1 MYIIVVGGGEVGH
14 CLCKQLLDEG
24 HEVLVIEKDAKKCE
38 HIEEELGD
46 ICLHGDA
53 SEITILNKAGITRA
67 EMVIAVTGEDE
78 DNLAACQI
86 AKQKFNVPRV
96 IARISTP
103 RNEKIFAKLGV
114 ECTVDAVDIISE
126 HIKAETMLFP
136 LTRLFSIRDR
146 GLEVVLVRVGRNS
159 PAVGKP
165 IGELSLPLGSVI
177 SLVIRQGEES
187 EIPTADVVLKE
198 GSQLICLVPTE
209 NIDSFQAIFKES

>member
-1 MYIIVVGGGEVGH
+1 MYVIVIGGGEVGH
-14 CLCKQLLDEG
+14 YLCKQLLGEG
-24 HEVLVIEKDAKKCE
+24 HEVVVIEKDTRKCE

-67 EMVIAVTGEDE
+67 DMVIAVTGEDE
-78 DNLAACQI
+78 DNLAACQV
-86 AKQKFNVPRV
+86 AKQKFKVPRV
-96 IARISTP
+96 IARINTP

-114 ECTVDAVDIISE
+114 ERTVDAVELISE

-136 LTRLFSIRDR
+136 VTRLFSIRDR

-165 IGELSLPLGSVI
+165 IRELSLPLGSVI
-177 SLVIRQGEES
+177 SLVIPQGEES
-187 EIPTADVVLKE
+187 EIPAADVVLKE
-198 GSQLICLVPTE
+198 GNQLICLVPTE
-209 NIDSFQAIFKES
+209 NIGSLQAIFKES

>member
-1 MYIIVVGGGEVGH
+1 MYVIVIGGGEVGH
-14 CLCKQLLDEG
+14 YLCKQLLEEG
-24 HEVLVIEKDAKKCE
+24 HEVSVIEKDAKMCE

-67 EMVIAVTGEDE
+67 DMVIAVTGEDE
-78 DNLAACQI
+78 DNLAACQV
-86 AKQKFNVPRV
+86 AKQKFKVPRV
-96 IARISTP
+96 IARINTP

-114 ECTVDAVDIISE
+114 ECTVDTVELISE

-136 LTRLFSIRDR
+136 VTRLFSIRDR

-177 SLVIRQGEES
+177 SLVIPQGKES
-187 EIPTADVVLKE
+187 EIPAADVVLEE
-198 GSQLICLVPTE
+198 GNQLICLVPTE
-209 NIDSFQAIFKES
+209 NIGSLQAIFKES

>member
-1 MYIIVVGGGEVGH
+1 MYVIVIGGGEVGH
-14 CLCKQLLDEG
+14 YLCKQLLEEG
-24 HEVLVIEKDAKKCE
+24 HEVVVIEKDARICE
-38 HIEEELGD
+38 YIEEELGD

-53 SEITILNKAGITRA
+53 SEITILKKAGITRA
-67 EMVIAVTGEDE
+67 DMVIAVTGEDE
-78 DNLAACQI
+78 DNLAACQV
-86 AKQKFNVPRV
+86 AKQKFKVPRV
-96 IARISTP
+96 IARINTP

-114 ECTVDAVDIISE
+114 ERTVDAVELISE

-136 LTRLFSIRDR
+136 VTRLFSIRDR

-177 SLVIRQGEES
+177 SLVIPQGKES

-198 GSQLICLVPTE
+198 GNQLICLVPTE
-209 NIDSFQAIFKES
+209 NIGSLQAIFKES

>member
-1 MYIIVVGGGEVGH
+1 MYVIVIGGGEVGH
-14 CLCKQLLDEG
+14 YLCKQLLGEG
-24 HEVLVIEKDAKKCE
+24 HEVVVIEKDTKMCE
-38 HIEEELGD
+38 RIEEELGD

-67 EMVIAVTGEDE
+67 DMVIAVTGEDE
-78 DNLAACQI
+78 DNLAACQV
-86 AKQKFNVPRV
+86 AKQKFKVPRV
-96 IARISTP
+96 IARINTP

-114 ECTVDAVDIISE
+114 ERTVDAVELISE

-136 LTRLFSIRDR
+136 VTRLFSIRDK
-146 GLEVVLVRVGRNS
+146 GLEVVLVRIGRDS

-177 SLVIRQGEES
+177 SLVIPQGKES

-198 GSQLICLVPTE
+198 GNQLICLVPTE
-209 NIDSFQAIFKES
+209 NIGSLQAIFKES

>member
-1 MYIIVVGGGEVGH
+1 MYVIVIGGGEVGYY
-14 CLCKQLLDEG
+14 LCKQLLEEG
-24 HEVLVIEKDAKKCE
+24 HEVVVIEKDAKMCE
-38 HIEEELGD
+38 HIGEELGD

-67 EMVIAVTGEDE
+67 DMVIAVTGEDE
-78 DNLAACQI
+78 DNLAACQV
-86 AKQKFNVPRV
+86 AKQKFKVPRV
-96 IARISTP
+96 IARINTP

-114 ECTVDAVDIISE
+114 ERTVDAVGLISE

-177 SLVIRQGEES
+177 SLVISQGEES

-198 GSQLICLVPTE
+198 GNQLICLVPTE
-209 NIDSFQAIFKES
+209 NIGSLQAIFKES

>member
-1 MYIIVVGGGEVGH
+1 MYVIVIGGGEVGYY
-14 CLCKQLLDEG
+14 LCKQLLEEG
-24 HEVLVIEKDAKKCE
+24 HEVSLIEKDTKTCE
-38 HIEEELGD
+38 SIEEELGD
-46 ICLHGDA
+46 ICLRGDA

-67 EMVIAVTGEDE
+67 DMVIAVTGEDE
-78 DNLAACQI
+78 DNLAACQV
-86 AKQKFNVPRV
+86 AKKKFKVPRV
-96 IARISTP
+96 IARINTP

-114 ECTVDAVDIISE
+114 ECTVDTVELISE

-136 LTRLFSIRDR
+136 VTRLFSIRDR

-177 SLVIRQGEES
+177 SLVIPQGEES

-198 GSQLICLVPTE
+198 GNQLICLVPTE
-209 NIDSFQAIFKES
+209 NIGSFQAIFKES

>member
-1 MYIIVVGGGEVGH
+1 MYVIVIGGGEVGH
-14 CLCKQLLDEG
+14 YLCKQLLEEG
-24 HEVLVIEKDAKKCE
+24 HEVVVIEKDARICE
-38 HIEEELGD
+38 YIEEELGD

-53 SEITILNKAGITRA
+53 SEITILKKAGITRA
-67 EMVIAVTGEDE
+67 DMVIAVTGEDE
-78 DNLAACQI
+78 DNLAACQV
-86 AKQKFNVPRV
+86 AKQKFKVPRV
-96 IARISTP
+96 IARINTP

-114 ECTVDAVDIISE
+114 ERTVDAVELISE

-136 LTRLFSIRDR
+136 VTRLFSIRDR

-177 SLVIRQGEES
+177 SLVIPQGKES
-187 EIPTADVVLKE
+187 EIPAADVVLKE

-209 NIDSFQAIFKES
+209 NIGSLQAIFKES

>member
-1 MYIIVVGGGEVGH
+1 MYVIVVGGGDVGH
-14 CLCKQLLDEG
+14 YLCKQLLDEG
-24 HEVLVIEKDAKKCE
+24 HEVLLIEKDARKCE

-53 SEITILNKAGITRA
+53 SEIAILNKGGITRA

-96 IARISTP
+96 IARINVP
-103 RNEKIFAKLGV
+103 KNEKIFAKLGIESV
-114 ECTVDAVDIISE
+114 VDTVYLVSE

-136 LTRLFSIRDR
+136 LTRLFSIKDK
-146 GLEVVLVRVGRNS
+146 GLEIVLVRVGKNS

-165 IGELSLPLGSVI
+165 IGELSLPLGSVVSSVI
-177 SLVIRQGEES
+177 SHGEES
-187 EIPTADVVLKE
+187 QIPTVNTVLRE
-198 GSQLICLVPTE
+198 GDQLICLVSTE
-209 NIDSFQAIFKES
+209 NIDLFQAIFKES

>member
-1 MYIIVVGGGEVGH
+1 MYVIVIGGGEVGH
-14 CLCKQLLDEG
+14 YLCKQLLGEG
-24 HEVLVIEKDAKKCE
+24 HEVVVIEKDAQKCE
-38 HIEEELGD
+38 YIEEELGD

-67 EMVIAVTGEDE
+67 NMVIAVTGEDE
-78 DNLAACQI
+78 DNLAVCQV
-86 AKQKFNVPRV
+86 AKRKFKVPRV
-96 IARISTP
+96 IARINTP

-114 ECTVDAVDIISE
+114 ERTVDAVELISE

-146 GLEVVLVRVGRNS
+146 GLEVVLVRVGKNS

-165 IGELSLPLGSVI
+165 IRELSLPLGSVI
-177 SLVIRQGEES
+177 SLVIPQGEES

-198 GSQLICLVPTE
+198 GNQLICLVPTE
-209 NIDSFQAIFKES
+209 NIGSLQAIFKES

>member
-1 MYIIVVGGGEVGH
+1 
-14 CLCKQLLDEG
+14 LLGEG
-24 HEVLVIEKDAKKCE
+24 HEVVVIEKDTKMCE
-38 HIEEELGD
+38 RIEEELGD

-67 EMVIAVTGEDE
+67 DMVIAVTGEDE
-78 DNLAACQI
+78 DNLAACQV
-86 AKQKFNVPRV
+86 AKQKFKVPRV
-96 IARISTP
+96 IARINTP

-114 ECTVDAVDIISE
+114 ERTVDAVELISE

-136 LTRLFSIRDR
+136 VTRLFSIRDK
-146 GLEVVLVRVGRNS
+146 GLEVVLVRIGRDS

-177 SLVIRQGEES
+177 SLVIPQGKES

-198 GSQLICLVPTE
+198 GNQLICLVPTE
-209 NIDSFQAIFKES
+209 NIGSLQAIFKES

>member
-1 MYIIVVGGGEVGH
+1 MYIIVIGGGEVGH
-14 CLCKQLLDEG
+14 YLCKQLLDEG
-24 HEVLVIEKDAKKCE
+24 HEVLVIEKDAQQCE

-46 ICLHGDA
+46 ICLHGEA

-78 DNLAACQI
+78 DNLAACQV
-86 AKQKFNVPRV
+86 AKQKFNIPRV
-96 IARISTP
+96 IARINTP
-103 RNEKIFAKLGV
+103 RNEKVFAKLGV

-177 SLVIRQGEES
+177 SLVIHQGEES

-198 GSQLICLVPTE
+198 GNQLICLVPTE
-209 NIDSFQAIFKES
+209 NIDSLQAIFKES